1 MHKRFGV
8 PLYRLFF
15 GGLAAAAV
23 ITQYLHGV
31 NTVSG
36 FQPINFFSYFTIQ
49 SNILAALIFLVAG
62 LAGLSGKQGSQLALL
77 RGAATFYMTATGIVY
92 ALLLSG
98 LEVSLQTT
106 IPWVNTVLH
115 YIMPMAV
122 LADWLVNRPARK
134 VVFKEAVLWLS
145 FPAAYVAYS
154 LVRGLVV
161 DWYPYP
167 FLNPSENGYWHVA
180 FICTCIAAALVGITW
195 FLAWSTRWR
204 TKA

>member
-1 MHKRFGV
+1 MHKRLGV

-23 ITQYLHGV
+23 ITQYLHGA
-31 NTVSG
+31 NHAPG

-49 SNILAALIFLVAG
+49 SNILAALVLLVAG
-62 LAGLSGKQGSQLALL
+62 LAGLFGRQGSQLALL
-77 RGAATFYMTATGIVY
+77 RGAATFYMTTTGIVY

-134 VVFKEAVLWLS
+134 VTFKEAALWLI

-161 DWYPYP
+161 NWYPYP
-167 FLNPSENGYWHVA
+167 FLNPAQNGYWHVA
-180 FICTCIAAALVGITW
+180 LICACIAVALVGITW